1 MVNIFV
7 VNSFNSPPPSIFA
20 GWASFPWNQSQYIAI
35 RHDFF
40 DASVLAHE
48 MGHFLG
54 LYHTHEDWLGDGKEY
69 VNGSNCLSAGDFL
82 CDTPADPNL
91 LYYTD
96 DNCQYVGTLTDP
108 LGDAYQPDV
117 ENIMSY
123 SGCVETLFSP
133 QQTRRM
139 NYYLLTYMSEF
150 SCDGSSLG
158 DTAYLMLY
166 TAIESSPSIMS
177 CGVPQAV
184 QASIT
189 NFGQAGITANFG
201 AAFLDTDGDF
211 LAWIDTL
218 SGPATP

>member
-1 MVNIFV
+1 
-7 VNSFNSPPPSIFA
+7 
-20 GWASFPWNQSQYIAI
+20 
-35 RHDFF
+35 
-40 DASVLAHE
+40 

-54 LYHTHEDWLGDGKEY
+54 LYHPHEDALGDGKEY
-69 VNGSNCLSAGDFL
+69 VNGSNCSSAGDFL

-133 QQTRRM
+133 QQTWRM
-139 NYYLLTYMSEF
+139 NYYLLTYMSDF

-166 TAIESSPSIMS
+166 TAIEPSPSIMS
-177 CGVPQAV
+177 CGVPQTV
-184 QASIT
+184 QASI
-189 NFGQAGITANFG
+189 ANFDKQG
-201 AAFLDTDGDF
+201 SPLISELPF
-211 LAWIDTL
+211 
-218 SGPATP
+218 